1 MVALVL
7 IVLSVVPVYLAQR
20 HRGRRG
26 GHRPVSGL
34 RAAPHAAST
43 GIAPDPPT
51 VATVT
56 QRLRDEGVEP
66 YAWSNGPGDRYAVH
80 QHGYTKLLMCA
91 AGSITFLVGTDAVAG
106 RARARRGIHPAGR
119 HAARRGGGSGGC
131 TCLEG
136 HRPEG

>member
-1 MVALVL
+1 MGVVL
-7 IVLSVVPVYLAQR
+7 PPPLTPLAW
-20 HRGRRG
+20 HGD
-26 GHRPVSGL
+26 
-34 RAAPHAAST
+34 
-43 GIAPDPPT
+43 DPPT
-51 VATVT
+51 AATVT

-91 AGSITFLVGTDAVAG
+91 AGSITFLVGADAEPVELQPG
-106 RARARRGIHPAGR
+106 NGFVLPSGTP
-119 HAARRGGGSGGC
+119 HAALVGPAGC

>member
-1 MVALVL
+1 M
-7 IVLSVVPVYLAQR
+7 
-20 HRGRRG
+20 
-26 GHRPVSGL
+26 SGL
-34 RAAPHAAST
+34 PPPLIRLSWDR
-43 GIAPDPPT
+43 PDPPE

-91 AGSITFLVGTDAVAG
+91 AGSITFLIGPDAAAVELNPG
-106 RARARRGIHPAGR
+106 DGFILPAGTP
-119 HAARRGGGSGGC
+119 HAALVGPAGC

-136 HRPEG
+136 HRTEG